1 MGSIRLYSGEDG
13 ESHIEE
19 IDPASHPTWTQFA
32 KRQGDRVQGV
42 TSGVF

>member
-19 IDPASHPTWTQFA
+19 IDPASHPTWTQLQNA
-32 KRQGDRVQGV
+32 KGI
-42 TSGVF
+42 VFRA